1 MIPIGSQVRWRPD
14 VYKAPPIGRVT
25 AHRGASV
32 EIDGRGWWVASALL
46 EVVGEMT
53 DLQAHRDYAA
63 ALESRI
69 DELLAERDAL
79 QDVIAEQ
86 VEALADMV
94 PAPTA
99 DELERRKD
107 LEAFPD
113 TARAY
118 LEAYLSV
125 AVGCSRPTATIEPPE
140 LRALSDFLKW
150 GLD

>member
-1 MIPIGSQVRWRPD
+1 MIPVGSQVRWRPD

-46 EVVGEMT
+46 EVVGEMLDT
-53 DLQAHRDYAA
+53 TISDLHARIA
-63 ALESRI
+63 ALE
-69 DELLAERDAL
+69 AERDAL

-86 VEALADMV
+86 VEALADME

-107 LEAFPD
+107 LEAFLD
-113 TARAY
+113 TARDY

-125 AVGCSRPTATIEPPE
+125 AVGCSRPIAPIEPPE
-140 LRALSDFLKW
+140 LRALSDFLLW

>member
-1 MIPIGSQVRWRPD
+1 M
-14 VYKAPPIGRVT
+14 
-25 AHRGASV
+25 
-32 EIDGRGWWVASALL
+32 L
-46 EVVGEMT
+46 EVVGEMLDT
-53 DLQAHRDYAA
+53 TISDLHARIA
-63 ALESRI
+63 ALE
-69 DELLAERDAL
+69 AERDAL

-125 AVGCSRPTATIEPPE
+125 AVGCSRPIAPIEPLE
-140 LRALSDFLKW
+140 LRALSDFLMW